1 VKSEA
6 LAEED
11 PTLRR
16 GLGCSAGTIRGR
28 ARVIRDPHGAT
39 LDHGDILI
47 AEFTDPGWITVF
59 ANCAGLAVERGSLL
73 SHSAIVARE
82 LGLPAVV
89 GVPDLLA
96 WINDG
101 DVVEIDGTAGT
112 IRKLPANVVLAKPK
126 AAE

>member
-1 VKSEA
+1 MQPPND
-6 LAEED
+6 D
-11 PTLRR
+11 PMLRR

-28 ARVIRDPHGAT
+28 ARVVRDPHGVT
-39 LDHGDILI
+39 LEHGDILI

-89 GVPDLLA
+89 GVPQLLA
-96 WINDG
+96 WITDG
-101 DVVEIDGTAGT
+101 DLVEIDGAAGT
-112 IRKLPANVVLAKPK
+112 IRKLPPNVVIAKPK